1 MSLAVF
7 TPILRPWSLAVNPGE
22 MFSPT
27 AGWELLEDDEY
38 LPPWRLGD
46 IGDPTVHEGEVMVGN
61 TLEEVEVVEEVVVV
75 VVEEVV
81 VVVVE
86 EVVWCPVKGNWFKL
100 SGSVDP
106 EVFCDNAIRCME

>member
-1 MSLAVF
+1 M
-7 TPILRPWSLAVNPGE
+7 
-22 MFSPT
+22 
-27 AGWELLEDDEY
+27 
-38 LPPWRLGD
+38 GD

-86 EVVWCPVKGNWFKL
+86 EVV
-100 SGSVDP
+100 
-106 EVFCDNAIRCME
+106 